1 MSKSIICND
10 KVCWVCGTIYNLH
23 CHHTMYGVRNRK
35 KADKDG
41 LFVWLCQEHHEGT
54 YGVHGMCGHELDIQ
68 LKRVSEQA
76 WLDHYGKTVE
86 EFIERYG
93 KNYI

>member
-1 MSKSIICND
+1 MTKSIICND

-23 CHHTMYGVRNRK
+23 LHHTLYGVRNRK
-35 KADKDG
+35 KADQDG
-41 LFVWLCQEHHEGT
+41 LVVWLCGKHHNQSND
-54 YGVHGMCGHELDIQ
+54 GVHFNKELDTR
-68 LKRVSEQA
+68 LKEISEQA

-86 EFIERYG
+86 DFIKRYG